1 MNVFY
6 NKEGVG
12 DVLMVILADA
22 PRAEITAER
31 KGRVATIFH
40 GTDVIGYNIFEASEK
55 FDLSTVGPVDL
66 TPELVQT
73 IQEVLAEEGIT
84 FVADDVDYS
93 PKFVVGFVA
102 SAEKHPDADKLSVC
116 QVDVDGN
123 TLQIVCGAPN
133 VEAGQKVVVAKP
145 GAVMPSG
152 LIIRPSALRGVASS
166 GMLCSA
172 RELGLA
178 DAPQVKGILV
188 LEETAQTGEAFLI
201 GR

>member
-31 KGRVATIFH
+31 KGDVATIFH
-40 GTDVIGYNIFEASEK
+40 GEDVIGYNIFEASKQFE
-55 FDLSTVGPVDL
+55 LNAVGPVEL
-66 TPELVQT
+66 TPELVETVQR
-73 IQEVLAEEGIT
+73 VLGENGVDFEPREI
-84 FVADDVDYS
+84 DYS
-93 PKFVVGFVA
+93 PKFVVGFVS

-116 QVDVDGN
+116 QVEVDDQ

-133 VEAGQKVVVAKP
+133 VAAGQKVVVAKP

-172 RELGLA
+172 RELALP
-178 DAPQVKGILV
+178 DAPQEKGILV
-188 LEETAQTGEAFLI
+188 LEDTAKTGEAFLI

>member
-31 KGRVATIFH
+31 KGDVATIFH
-40 GTDVIGYNIFEASEK
+40 GEDVIGYNIFEASKQFE
-55 FDLSTVGPVDL
+55 LNAVGPVEL
-66 TPELVQT
+66 TPELVETVQR
-73 IQEVLAEEGIT
+73 VLGENGVDFEPREI
-84 FVADDVDYS
+84 DYS

-116 QVDVDGN
+116 QVEVDDQ

-133 VEAGQKVVVAKP
+133 VAAGQKVVVAKP

-172 RELGLA
+172 RELALP
-178 DAPQVKGILV
+178 DAPQEKGILV
-188 LEETAQTGEAFLI
+188 LEDTAKTGEAFLI

>member
-31 KGRVATIFH
+31 KGGVATIFH
-40 GTDVIGYNIFEASEK
+40 GEDVIGYNIFEASKQFE
-55 FDLSTVGPVDL
+55 LNAVGPVEL
-66 TPELVQT
+66 TPELVETVQR
-73 IQEVLAEEGIT
+73 VLGENGVDFEPREI
-84 FVADDVDYS
+84 DYS
-93 PKFVVGFVA
+93 PKFVVGFVS

-116 QVDVDGN
+116 QVEVDDQ

-133 VEAGQKVVVAKP
+133 VAAGQKVVVAKP

-172 RELGLA
+172 RELALP
-178 DAPQVKGILV
+178 DAPQEKGILV
-188 LEETAQTGEAFLI
+188 LEDTAKTGEAFLI

>member
-31 KGRVATIFH
+31 KGNVATIFH
-40 GTDVIGYNIFEASEK
+40 GEDVIGYNIFEASNQ
-55 FDLSTVGPVDL
+55 FTLDTVGPVDV
-66 TPELVQT
+66 TPELVET
-73 IQEVLAEEGIT
+73 IQHVLGENGVDFESRDI
-84 FVADDVDYS
+84 DYS
-93 PKFVVGFVA
+93 PKFVVGFVV

-116 QVDVDGN
+116 QVEVDGH

-133 VEAGQKVVVAKP
+133 VAAGQKVVVAKP

-152 LIIRPSALRGVASS
+152 LIIRPSSLRGVASS

-172 RELGLA
+172 RELALA
-178 DAPQVKGILV
+178 DAPQAKGILV
-188 LEETAQTGEAFLI
+188 LDESAKTGETFLI

>member
-31 KGRVATIFH
+31 KGDVATIFH
-40 GTDVIGYNIFEASEK
+40 GEDVIGYNIFEASNQFE
-55 FDLSTVGPVDL
+55 LNAVGPVDL
-66 TPELVQT
+66 TPEIVET
-73 IQEVLAEEGIT
+73 IQRILGENGIN
-84 FVADDVDYS
+84 FEAREIDYS

-116 QVDVDGN
+116 QVEVDGQ

-133 VEAGQKVVVAKP
+133 VAAGQKVVVAKP

-172 RELGLA
+172 RELALPN
-178 DAPQVKGILV
+178 APQEKGILV
-188 LEETAQTGEAFLI
+188 LEDTAKTGEAFLI